1 MTDLERTDPGS
12 RGSPPIHV
20 LLVHDDR
27 EPAETGPCF
36 PDEEIGGFDVVTE
49 RTVGDGLDRLAEERI
64 DCVVSEYR
72 LPDGDGLAFLERVR
86 EEYGELPFILYTD
99 DGAGSEALASEA
111 ISVGV
116 TDYVRKETVTEQS
129 AILAHR
135 IETAVE
141 RHRSRRGVETTE
153 QKRSQIAAQTD
164 DVLFMFDGNWE
175 ELLFVNSAYESVW
188 GGSVDEL
195 RENPRSFLESVHPE
209 DRDIARR
216 SMERLRDGEPD
227 TVEYRV
233 VTEDDEQRWVRGE
246 SKPIRDDDGHVSRIT
261 GFVRDITERKVR
273 ERELERYEILVEG
286 VTDSIGVV
294 SEDGRIRYENP
305 AIERILGYD
314 PDEFE
319 GTTAFEYM
327 HPDDRAEVMERFHA
341 LFSEDGPETDRVEYR
356 IRHADGSW
364 RWLESEASNRPDSA
378 LDGYVITS
386 RDITDRKQRE
396 ETLQTLYTAT
406 EEFMD
411 ATDQVSVAEQAVT
424 IMAEILDQPLNSVWL
439 HEDDALRPVA
449 ASDEAREILGTVPTF
464 ERGEG
469 LGWEVFE
476 SGEPAVFE
484 DVRAEPDR
492 YNPDTP
498 MGSEILLPLGEY
510 GLMGIGRTE
519 KQEFSEM
526 QVVLSRLLANT
537 VEAALERAD
546 RETQLREQR
555 RELERQNERLD
566 EFASIISHDLRNPI
580 QVLEGSLDQAR
591 QTGENEQFDRC
602 DRALDRMK
610 QLVSDVLTLAR
621 EGETIRDPESV
632 DLSTLAADCWETV
645 DTGDAVLDCPA
656 DGVIEADRG
665 QLEQL
670 MANLFGNAVKHGV
683 SDEPSV
689 GDTLG
694 DAVEHGGRGVT
705 VTVGDLDDGFY
716 VEDDGQG
723 IPAAERDSVF
733 QTGYSTAT
741 DGTGFGLSIVQKI
754 VDAHG
759 WSITVTEGTDG
770 GARLEIRD
778 RPFDDGSSESP
789 SSSGL

>member
-1 MTDLERTDPGS
+1 
-12 RGSPPIHV
+12 
-20 LLVHDDR
+20 
-27 EPAETGPCF
+27 
-36 PDEEIGGFDVVTE
+36 
-49 RTVGDGLDRLAEERI
+49 
-64 DCVVSEYR
+64 
-72 LPDGDGLAFLERVR
+72 
-86 EEYGELPFILYTD
+86 
-99 DGAGSEALASEA
+99 
-111 ISVGV
+111 
-116 TDYVRKETVTEQS
+116 
-129 AILAHR
+129 
-135 IETAVE
+135 
-141 RHRSRRGVETTE
+141 
-153 QKRSQIAAQTD
+153 
-164 DVLFMFDGNWE
+164 
-175 ELLFVNSAYESVW
+175 
-188 GGSVDEL
+188 
-195 RENPRSFLESVHPE
+195 
-209 DRDIARR
+209 
-216 SMERLRDGEPD
+216 
-227 TVEYRV
+227 
-233 VTEDDEQRWVRGE
+233 
-246 SKPIRDDDGHVSRIT
+246 
-261 GFVRDITERKVR
+261 
-273 ERELERYEILVEG
+273 
-286 VTDSIGVV
+286 
-294 SEDGRIRYENP
+294 
-305 AIERILGYD
+305 
-314 PDEFE
+314 
-319 GTTAFEYM
+319 
-327 HPDDRAEVMERFHA
+327 
-341 LFSEDGPETDRVEYR
+341 
-356 IRHADGSW
+356 
-364 RWLESEASNRPDSA
+364 
-378 LDGYVITS
+378 
-386 RDITDRKQRE
+386 
-396 ETLQTLYTAT
+396 
-406 EEFMD
+406 
-411 ATDQVSVAEQAVT
+411 
-424 IMAEILDQPLNSVWL
+424 
-439 HEDDALRPVA
+439 
-449 ASDEAREILGTVPTF
+449 
-464 ERGEG
+464 
-469 LGWEVFE
+469 
-476 SGEPAVFE
+476 
-484 DVRAEPDR
+484 
-492 YNPDTP
+492 
-498 MGSEILLPLGEY
+498 
-510 GLMGIGRTE
+510 
-519 KQEFSEM
+519 M